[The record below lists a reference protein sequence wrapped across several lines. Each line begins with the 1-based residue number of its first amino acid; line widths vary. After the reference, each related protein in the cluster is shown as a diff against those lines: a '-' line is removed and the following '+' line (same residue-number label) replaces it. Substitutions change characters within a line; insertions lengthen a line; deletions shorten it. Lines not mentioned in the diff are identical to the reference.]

1 MKNFASLFER
11 HPQDLNWKRI
21 ENPSQYFI
29 ADGLQLSKNA
39 YSAFLDPEFNYDGEY
54 YSEIAWAYY
63 LDRYYLVFKNLKNE
77 KVLLLDRNI
86 NSSRSAQARAISILN
101 GDPILT

>member
-29 ADGLQLSKNA
+29 ADGLQKARDSA
-39 YSAFLDPEFNYDGEY
+39 SAFLDPEFYFDGEY
-54 YSEIAWAYY
+54 YNEVAWAFY
-63 LDRYYLVFKNLKNE
+63 LNRYYLIFKNLRDE
-77 KVLLLDRNI
+77 KVILLDRNI
-86 NSSRSAQARAISILN
+86 NSPRLAQGRAVSILN
-101 GDPILT
+101 GDTSFT